1 MRYTAHS
8 SMRSNTAADSSMRN
22 NTAVKSSMGNNAVM
36 NNIAMN
42 NIAMNNIIVDKGW
55 DSFINNYSVF
65 MLNRNKLNMILTR
78 HYFYSFN
85 LIFDR
90 NINRHRVR
98 FWYYIFEI

>member
-22 NTAVKSSMGNNAVM
+22 N
-36 NNIAMN
+36 AMN

-98 FWYYIFEI
+98 FW